1 MEKCFLKN
9 VVDNALSIPDD
20 KKISEN
26 SFKIRMAMSFI
37 GIIAC
42 MTLMLS
48 SAFALFYASVTS
60 DNSTISGAYYAIS
73 VQNAPNGTYEC
84 PLTYEDRHTFVITA
98 EGTASSGYCKITVGD
113 DEYFT
118 PQIPVDASLT
128 VEIIAKS
135 GTVVTFEGSWG
146 APSINQEGEL
156 YVDRIA
162 HSSTE
167 FATYTVKAGATLEA
181 LSAYY
186 GVPASAIVDFNAITE
201 LVPDQVIKIPNVAS
215 DTPEFTLEPD
225 DDGENTGNTDNKDNT
240 GNTDNEDNTGNT
252 DNKDNVEVDEPSADE
267 EVVQQ
272 DGESVQ
278 DDITDEQDQQQ
289 SDTTS
294 DTANE
299 DEQPDSVE

>member
-1 MEKCFLKN
+1 MKKCFFKN

-48 SAFALFYASVTS
+48 SAFALFYADVRS
-60 DNSTISGAYYAIS
+60 DNSTISGAYFAVS
-73 VQNAPNGTYEC
+73 VSNAQDGTYEC

-118 PQIPVDASLT
+118 PQIPVGTSLT

-146 APSINQEGEL
+146 APSINEEGEL
-156 YVDRIA
+156 YVDGIA

-186 GVPASAIVDFNAITE
+186 GVPASDIVDFNAITE

-225 DDGENTGNTDNKDNT
+225 DDGENIGNTDKKDNT
-240 GNTDNEDNTGNT
+240 GNTDNEDNG
-252 DNKDNVEVDEPSADE
+252 EPDEPSADE

-272 DGESVQ
+272 DGESVR

-294 DTANE
+294 DTENE